1 MNDDFSD
8 SYDPASAYRP
18 SSATGKGSGPSD
30 HSGWERE
37 LLARLAFA
45 SLREQR
51 AARRWRIAFRLIFL
65 SLFLGVGF
73 LLIPDGFETDNIPGP
88 GERHTALIDIY
99 GVIADGSDASADLVN
114 EGLRAAFEHEDTAAI
129 ILRIN
134 SPGGSPVQAGI
145 IHDEILRMRAIYP
158 DISVYAVIVDIGA
171 SAAYYVAAAADIIH
185 ANRASLVGS
194 IGVKIEDFGF
204 DEAMDEWGIERRVF
218 TSGDDK
224 QFLDPFSA
232 LEEKDV
238 LRAQTLIG
246 QVHRQF
252 VDAVE
257 RGRGERLRPPRGIDV
272 FSGAF
277 WTGEEALSL
286 GLIDGLRSVDDVA
299 REVVGV
305 EEIAD
310 FTVYPTYDYI
320 DILDDFART
329 MTKIGIASEDLG
341 SAFSRT
347 PTIR

>member
-1 MNDDFSD
+1 MNDDFTDPYD
-8 SYDPASAYRP
+8 SASAYGP
-18 SSATGKGSGPSD
+18 SSATGKGGASGD
-30 HSGWERE
+30 HARGERE

-45 SLREQR
+45 SLEEQR

-65 SLFLGVGF
+65 GLFLGVGF
-73 LLIPDGFETDNIPGP
+73 LLIPDDFEADTVPG
-88 GERHTALIDIY
+88 GRHTALIDIY
-99 GVIADGSDASADLVN
+99 GEIADWSDASADLVN
-114 EGLRAAFEHEDTAAI
+114 DGLRAAFEHEDTAAI

-145 IHDEILRMRAIYP
+145 IYDEILRLRAIYP

-204 DEAMDEWGIERRVF
+204 DEAMEEWGIERRVF

-224 QFLDPFSA
+224 QFLDPFSP
-232 LEEKDV
+232 LEEKDA
-238 LRAQTLIG
+238 LRAQILIE

-252 VDAVE
+252 VEAVE
-257 RGRGERLRPPRGIDV
+257 QGRGERLRPRGIDI

-299 REVVGV
+299 REIIGV

-320 DILDDFART
+320 DILDDLAQTLTR
-329 MTKIGIASEDLG
+329 IGIVSEDPA
-341 SAFSRT
+341 SAFSRP